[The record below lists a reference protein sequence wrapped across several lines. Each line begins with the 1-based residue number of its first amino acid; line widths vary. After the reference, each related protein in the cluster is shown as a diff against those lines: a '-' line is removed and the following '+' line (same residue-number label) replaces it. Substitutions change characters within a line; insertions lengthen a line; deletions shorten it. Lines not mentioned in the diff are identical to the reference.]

1 MFIQPYL
8 MFDGRCD
15 EAIAFYKKT
24 LGAETTMLMRFGDSP
39 DQGLPPG
46 IAKDKVMHAA
56 IRIGD
61 TVLLASDGN
70 SLGKPQFQGVSLSFT
85 VDSAAQA
92 DKVFAALADGGKVT
106 MPIATTFF
114 AKRFGQVTDR
124 FGLSWMIL
132 LPA

>member
-1 MFIQPYL
+1 
-8 MFDGRCD
+8 
-15 EAIAFYKKT
+15 
-24 LGAETTMLMRFGDSP
+24 
-39 DQGLPPG
+39 
-46 IAKDKVMHAA
+46 MHAA

-92 DKVFAALADGGKVT
+92 EKVFGALADGGKVT
-106 MPIATTFF
+106 MPLATTFF

>member
-1 MFIQPYL
+1 
-8 MFDGRCD
+8 
-15 EAIAFYKKT
+15 
-24 LGAETTMLMRFGDSP
+24 MLMRFGDSP
-39 DQGLPPG
+39 DQSLPPG

-70 SLGKPQFQGVSLSFT
+70 SLGKTQFQGVSLSFT